1 MTSMTMTM
9 RISVLRRLALLLLS
23 VVAFSRATDTTTT
36 DTTAEDE
43 NFDLPRIVKLGNGV
57 LQWVLE
63 QGGWFHPSLH
73 FAAPDGYMV
82 MFSKEAIP
90 KDETLWIVPRVCM
103 LDSQD
108 YDPYD
113 SSIPDSDYV
122 YICETARVLWRE
134 LQDGH
139 GSVNYGPYIEYLLE
153 TQPPGVLP
161 SAWSK
166 AGQDLLEKMLSSQD
180 NEQVLPPEE
189 VFMHS
194 YAGECDVEV
203 DEADGD
209 ARVWGQEH
217 AWMLMTQRSWDDVLI
232 PVYDMLSHR
241 NGNWTNTK
249 LAEGASTHDEDND
262 IIVQA
267 SRDISAGEEIYTS
280 YNFCEDCGN
289 RAYFYGTSHIF
300 RDYGF
305 IEQYPQRWIF
315 GEIVFDLDYK
325 NGDPNELQVSWVF
338 DPPDDDGTAFFEE
351 QLDRLQEFATVHLET
366 QPNDFPDWEWSNINI
381 YHQAL
386 INAMSHALTA
396 TCSLGGERCSISH
409 RYDSFL
415 PKPDT
420 LNYADYTCDRGANMA
435 FPEYDHDKTI
445 NSPYHDMTFY
455 EHPETKDTCF
465 DVDTTVQ
472 MCGSFRPHY
481 HEMFVHYAARYVDEV
496 KRVLWVGGGDSMLL
510 HEILKYPSLEF
521 VVGLDLDQHV
531 TRHSFKKFG
540 TQPHWDNDKVQWW
553 YGDAAESV
561 MMLPKEYFGTF
572 DMVLVHL
579 SETVIS
585 FSRTEG
591 LDMFGALSSLL
602 NPEGV
607 IVMNKLY
614 LEDFSRLFGYTMQI
628 HFHDVPVI
636 CSQALIYGSYG
647 RDFFK
652 VEPKDHGV
660 DTIFS
665 FFDQPSRFQEWHDYR
680 KNNTSSQA
688 HREAVQKQDEL
699 KPTEQTRSPGILMI
713 LEAED
718 AVAALSSKAL
728 DASMRTALT
737 KEGFTV
743 LDTVVYDHDDEASI
757 VVKILAEGY
766 VVARRWPK
774 EKYCAFDIHLW
785 SRFEKQEDLKKALLL
800 AVGSPGEEKLSS
812 SYRVVTGGMF
822 GIETW
827 KEDQEKRG
835 PQRTQQCDER
845 GEPPKRSSAD
855 ANTIDTVLKESIAL
869 VGNVTEIV
877 VAVVCGKRTESCDS
891 LDTLAQI
898 GTVGKVVPIYTCDI
912 MEDTN
917 EYMEDGLERMK
928 ECQAAIS
935 AQLEGEVADGKK
947 IRVLLLDAKSSFAMS
962 QIVHKI
968 CRTKTTFGKLFG
980 NDITVLASIKQA
992 SEAWRRQF
1000 LERFRHDIIVQE
1012 PVFRA
1017 EVLFNSSDSS
1027 MEMGMLYSG
1036 DEDFVEHLYGTLE
1049 RIESSTGLVS
1059 DVRNIQGGLFLFQFD
1074 FEPSQF
1080 VLPHEYDQTSPLEQ
1094 YMSQSPLGLQ
1104 IVVQLEMQNRND
1116 EILVGDRVKV
1126 WDEDDGA
1133 WFEGTAEELNDSDDH
1148 DDHDDDKITIIFDDG
1163 GHDIIERDEVFKLS
1177 NADTGKAA
1185 IESLSRP
1192 MVGFAVK
1199 EALQGMGDAGLAG
1212 AKVHEFT
1219 NVGDGFVLVA
1229 LWTDGSVVV
1238 LWDGKKHLDVNLFT
1252 YAGGEEIA
1260 NLFIKHLNTNLPLLA
1275 TVLRDEQPRG
1285 TGRVVNHM
1293 RDIDFDA
1300 NSASRLTPTWAKSA

>member
-1 MTSMTMTM
+1 MVMTT

-43 NFDLPRIVKLGNGV
+43 DFDLPRIVKLGNGV

-90 KDETLWIVPRVCM
+90 KDETLWIVPRVCT
-103 LDSQD
+103 LDSQG
-108 YDPYD
+108 YEPID
-113 SSIPDSDYV
+113 SGSDIHV
-122 YICETARVLWRE
+122 YMCETARVLWRE
-134 LQDGH
+134 LQNGH
-139 GSVNYGPYIEYLLE
+139 GSVSHGPYMEYLLE

-180 NEQVLPPEE
+180 NEQVLPPED
-189 VFMHS
+189 VFKHK
-194 YAGECDVEV
+194 YARECDVKV
-203 DEADGD
+203 DEPDGD

-217 AWMLMTQRSWDDVLI
+217 AWTLLKQRSWDHVMI

-249 LAEGASTHDEDND
+249 LAEGTSTHDEDND

-267 SRDISAGEEIYTS
+267 SRDISAGEEIYTT

-305 IEQYPQRWIF
+305 IEQYPRRWVF
-315 GEIVFDLDYK
+315 GKIVFDLDYK
-325 NGDPNELQVSWVF
+325 DGDPNELQVSWVF
-338 DPPDDDGTAFFEE
+338 DPSSDDDNEFFEE
-351 QLDRLQEFATVHLET
+351 QLDRLQEFATEHLET

-396 TCSLGGERCSISH
+396 TCSLEGGSCSISH

-420 LNYADYTCDRGANMA
+420 LNYADYTCDHGKNMA

-445 NSPYHDMTFY
+445 NSLHHDMTFY
-455 EHPETKDTCF
+455 EHPENKDTCF
-465 DVDTTVQ
+465 DLDTTIQ
-472 MCGSFRPHY
+472 ICGSFRPHY
-481 HEMFVHYAARYVDEV
+481 HEMVVHYAARYVDEV

-521 VVGLDLDQHV
+521 VVGLEVDQRV
-531 TRHSFKKFG
+531 TRHSFKQFG

-553 YGDAAESV
+553 YGDAAKSL

-572 DMVLVHL
+572 DLVLVDL
-579 SETVIS
+579 SETVMS
-585 FSRTEG
+585 MSVTEG
-591 LDMFGALSSLL
+591 LDIFGALSLLL

-607 IVMNKLY
+607 IVKNELY
-614 LEDFSRLFGYTMQI
+614 LENFSRLFEYTVQI
-628 HFHDVPVI
+628 HFYDIPVI

-680 KNNTSSQA
+680 KNNTSSQS
-688 HREAVQKQDEL
+688 HCEAVQKQDEL
-699 KPTEQTRSPGILMI
+699 EPTEQTRSPGILMI

-774 EKYCAFDIHLW
+774 GKYCAFDIHLW
-785 SRFEKQEDLKKALLL
+785 SRFEKQEDLKKALLS
-800 AVGSPGEEKLSS
+800 AVGRTGKEKVSS
-812 SYRVVTGGMF
+812 SYRIVTGGMF
-822 GIETW
+822 GVETW

-835 PQRTQQCDER
+835 PRRTQQCDER
-845 GEPPKRSSAD
+845 GEPPKKSSAD
-855 ANTIDTVLKESIAL
+855 ANTIDKVLKESIAL

-877 VAVVCGKRTESCDS
+877 VAVVCGKLTESCDS
-891 LDTLAQI
+891 LDLLAQI

-912 MEDTN
+912 VEDVN

-947 IRVLLLDAKSSFAMS
+947 FRVLLLDAKSSFAMG
-962 QIVHKI
+962 QVVHKI
-968 CRTKTTFGKLFG
+968 CKSPETTLGKLFE
-980 NDITVLASIKQA
+980 NDITVLASIKQD
-992 SEAWRRQF
+992 SDAWRRQF
-1000 LERFRHDIIVQE
+1000 LERFRHDIIVHE

-1036 DEDFVEHLYGTLE
+1036 DEDFVEHLYDTLE
-1049 RIESSTGLVS
+1049 RIETSTGLVS
-1059 DVRNIQGGLFLFQFD
+1059 DVRNIQGGLFLFQSD

-1080 VLPHEYDQTSPLEQ
+1080 VLPHEYDQTSPLKQ
-1094 YMSQSPLGLQ
+1094 YMSQLPLGLQ
-1104 IVVQLEMQNRND
+1104 IVVQLEMQSRND
-1116 EILVGDRVKV
+1116 EMMVGDRVEV
-1126 WDEDDGA
+1126 WYEDDGD
-1133 WFEGTAEELNDSDDH
+1133 WFEGTVEELDDDDDDDDDH
-1148 DDHDDDKITIIFDDG
+1148 DKIAIFFDDG
-1163 GHDIIERDEVFKLS
+1163 LHDIIERDEVFKMS
-1177 NADTGKAA
+1177 NADTGTEV

-1192 MVGFAVK
+1192 VVRFAVK
-1199 EALQGMGDAGLAG
+1199 EALQGMDDEGIAG

-1219 NVGDGFVLVA
+1219 NVGNGSVLVA
-1229 LWTDGSVVV
+1229 LWTGGSVVV
-1238 LWDGKKHLDVNLFT
+1238 LWDGKNHLDVNLFT
-1252 YAGGEEIA
+1252 YAEGEEIA
-1260 NLFIKHLNTNLPLLA
+1260 DLFLEHLHTNLPLLA
-1275 TVLRDEQPRG
+1275 PILRDEQPRG

-1293 RDIDFDA
+1293 RDIDLDA